1 MALCDAA
8 SKGTPI
14 PETLPPELGKAGA
27 AIAAKPVAQE
37 SGGRLGL
44 EEERR
49 RNMEKGEY
57 FLSTHFFIES
67 FVDFLCNSDI
77 SVQHC
82 KWPKI
87 MSKNCRNGLKLTV
100 NCVKFP

>member
-57 FLSTHFFIES
+57 FLLTHFLIES
-67 FVDFLCNSDI
+67 LSI
-77 SVQHC
+77 LSV
-82 KWPKI
+82 I
-87 MSKNCRNGLKLTV
+87 VINLYSTVGGLKSNKCLRIV
-100 NCVKFP
+100 ELAPN

>member
-27 AIAAKPVAQE
+27 AMAAKPVAQE

-49 RNMEKGEY
+49 RNMEKGE
-57 FLSTHFFIES
+57 FLSKLPLS
-67 FVDFLCNSDI
+67 QI
-77 SVQHC
+77 SN
-82 KWPKI
+82 
-87 MSKNCRNGLKLTV
+87 MGLKSCLRV
-100 NCVKFP
+100 GEMA

>member
-27 AIAAKPVAQE
+27 AMAAKPVAQE

-49 RNMEKGEY
+49 RNMEKGE
-57 FLSTHFFIES
+57 FFYQLIFS
-67 FVDFLCNSDI
+67 SKV
-77 SVQHC
+77 SVHYC
-82 KWPKI
+82 RWPKI

-100 NCVKFP
+100 NCIKFP